1 MKLLFIILTAFVFFS
16 ACQKD
21 VNLNLPAPANEIVV
35 EGTIE
40 TGQPPIVVLTR
51 NSPYFGTTFT
61 SQLAQYLV
69 HGANVRVYDGTD
81 TVTLNEI
88 NFDTAGVVFSAY
100 TTLSMIGQVGKS
112 YQIWI
117 NSNGTNLSSTTN
129 IFAPTPLDSI
139 WWVRDS
145 LVSGR
150 DSLVT
155 LWGKYADPLQSGNY
169 VRFFTK
175 VNSKSYLTSF
185 NSVFDDEFINGK
197 TFNSPIPSGII
208 FNDTASQDLWPD
220 FVRGDTISVKW
231 CAIDYATFNFWRTLE
246 TELSGEGNPF
256 ASPVDV
262 QGNIKGGL
270 GIWAGYSPSFMTLVV
285 PKK

>member
-1 MKLLFIILTAFVFFS
+1 MKLFLFVIIAFIFFT

-40 TGQPPIVVLTR
+40 TGQPPVVVLTK
-51 NSPYFGTTFT
+51 NSPYFGTTYT

-69 HGANVRVYDGTD
+69 HGANVRVFDGTD

-88 NFDTAGVVFSAY
+88 NFDTAGIQFSAY
-100 TTLSMIGQVGKS
+100 TTLGMVGQVGKS
-112 YQIWI
+112 YQLFV
-117 NSNGTNLSSTTN
+117 NSNGTSLSSSTT
-129 IFAPTPLDSI
+129 IFTPTPLDSI
-139 WWVRDS
+139 WSVKDS

-155 LWGKYADPLQSGNY
+155 LWGRYSDPPQLGNY
-169 VRFFTK
+169 VRFFTR
-175 VNSKSYLTSF
+175 VNSGPYLTSF
-185 NSVFDDEFINGK
+185 NSVFNDEFINGK
-197 TFNSPIPSGII
+197 KFDSPIPSGII
-208 FNDTASQDLWPD
+208 FNDTASQDIWPD

-246 TELSGEGNPF
+246 SELNSEGNPF
-256 ASPVDV
+256 ASPIDV

-270 GIWAGYSPSFMTLVV
+270 GIWAGYSPSFMTLIV